1 MIPAEKQGVMNTF
14 AGEMLVA
21 IGICLFIY
29 ILAGVFFPFL
39 FILPLP
45 LLVFSLKRGLPAG
58 LCSIAAVTG
67 AIVYS
72 ARGANALPL
81 VVVLCAGL
89 AGVLIIWMDNKKVS
103 ISRIAMIIIVIP
115 LLMVPAV
122 LVGLDRLLPSSV
134 SGDVAQSYSNLE
146 KNVHSMMDNR
156 GIAVGNRPE
165 IEQLLKNSKWFLLN
179 LYPAFFAA
187 LAVIALLISLA
198 AADRFSPALTG
209 LQMKWPKIR
218 NLRLPESAILLF
230 VVSGA
235 GTLLMKGTALFIL
248 SNLLAFTIF
257 MFLIQGLALI
267 SFMNYTFG
275 IKPFAQTVIYL
286 AFLLI
291 PFSPFLLSA
300 FGMLDVWIPMRRK
313 IEDLHHKLS
322 EDLE

>member
-1 MIPAEKQGVMNTF
+1 MPAEKHGLIDTF

-21 IGICLFIY
+21 IGISLFIY
-29 ILAGVFFPFL
+29 VLAGVFFPFL
-39 FILPLP
+39 FVLPLP

-58 LCSIAAVTG
+58 LCSIAAVAG
-67 AIVYS
+67 AMAYS
-72 ARGANALPL
+72 ARGADALPL

-89 AGVLIIWMDNKKVS
+89 TGALIIWIDSNNAN
-103 ISRIAMIIIVIP
+103 ISKTAMIIIVIP
-115 LLMVPAV
+115 LLIVPAV
-122 LVGLDRLLPSSV
+122 LIGLEKLSPSSV
-134 SGDVAQSYSNLE
+134 SGGVELSYSNLE
-146 KNVHSMMDNR
+146 KSVHSMMTDR
-156 GIAVGNRPE
+156 GIATGNRPE

-179 LYPAFFAA
+179 LYPALFAA
-187 LAVIALLISLA
+187 LAVIAALISLA

-235 GTLLMKGTALFIL
+235 GALLAKGTALFIL
-248 SNLLAFTIF
+248 SNLLVFTIF

-267 SFMNYTFG
+267 SFLNHTFG

-286 AFLLI
+286 AFLLV